1 MFTGIITAVGRV
13 EKVESLGQG
22 AGFGVRVTAS
32 VPAVYAGYLDDVG
45 LGDSIAMQG
54 ACMTV
59 TQLDKAQNQFVVEV
73 SAESLDKT
81 RGYALGERINLEKA
95 LRAHDRL
102 GGHIVSGHVDGV
114 GRVEQFE
121 SIGESWH
128 LAIQI
133 PPNLARY
140 VAIKGSITIN
150 GVSLTINHLDDD
162 FVNKMHHGHLN
173 LIPHTLAQTT
183 LQYLKVGDPINL
195 EIDLI
200 ARYLERLQFFEKNA

>member
-102 GGHIVSGHVDGV
+102 GGHIVTGHVDALATV
-114 GRVEQFE
+114 ARFE
-121 SIGESWH
+121 AVGESWLLVVRVPPA
-128 LAIQI
+128 LAKFF
-133 PPNLARY
+133 AY
-140 VAIKGSITIN
+140 KGSITVN
-150 GVSLTINHLDDD
+150 GTSLTVNSVQDHADGCDVAIHL
-162 FVNKMHHGHLN
+162 
-173 LIPHTLAQTT
+173 ISHTVENTALGEM
-183 LQYLKVGDPINL
+183 KVGDRVNV
-195 EIDLI
+195 EVDLI
-200 ARYLERLQFFEKNA
+200 ARYCERMLGERALA

>member
-1 MFTGIITAVGRV
+1 MFTGIITAVGRI
-13 EKVESLGQG
+13 EKVQSLGQG

-102 GGHIVSGHVDGV
+102 GGHIVTGHVDALATV
-114 GRVEQFE
+114 ARFE
-121 SIGESWH
+121 AVGESWLLVVRVPPA
-128 LAIQI
+128 LAKFF
-133 PPNLARY
+133 AY
-140 VAIKGSITIN
+140 KGSITVN
-150 GVSLTINHLDDD
+150 GTSLT
-162 FVNKMHHGHLN
+162 VNSVQDHADGCDVAIN
-173 LIPHTLAQTT
+173 LISHTVENTALGEM
-183 LQYLKVGDPINL
+183 KVGDRVNV
-195 EIDLI
+195 EVDLI
-200 ARYLERLQFFEKNA
+200 ARYCERMLGERAIA